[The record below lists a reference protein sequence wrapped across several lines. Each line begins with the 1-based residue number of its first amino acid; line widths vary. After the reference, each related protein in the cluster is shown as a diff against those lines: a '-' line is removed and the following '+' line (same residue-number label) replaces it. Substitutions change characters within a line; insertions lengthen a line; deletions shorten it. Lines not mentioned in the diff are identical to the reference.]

1 MIEVGVISKCYTVLK
16 GGCKNNMNV
25 IVGNNENR
33 IIEENRINIQCGVR
47 NIFIFYYRGKYD
59 IMEVGVKS

>member
-33 IIEENRINIQCGVR
+33 INEIGLQKKIGLIYSVGLGIYLFFIIEENMI
-47 NIFIFYYRGKYD
+47 
-59 IMEVGVKS
+59 